1 MNFQSDSR
9 GFHRFPSCQSGKS
22 MLRLDMS
29 RPMDLSVAKLLA
41 LTLQVSRVHQYRC
54 TNRPMA
60 NGYAMVIYKVV
71 HLTHAQKNML
81 TIVFNKVRSYHRF
94 ARIKCWKSFPITK
107 ATWNPSWGCQMPND
121 HMIVLDCTR
130 TRGVRSR
137 NGDVVWCGML
147 DSYMWILVLVWYLNL
162 DILNGHSLVWALFF
176 RRSPENYPRS
186 HSEHA
191 PNPVFS
197 DAR

>member
-71 HLTHAQKNML
+71 HLTHAQK
-81 TIVFNKVRSYHRF
+81 T
-94 ARIKCWKSFPITK
+94 C
-107 ATWNPSWGCQMPND
+107 
-121 HMIVLDCTR
+121 
-130 TRGVRSR
+130 
-137 NGDVVWCGML
+137 
-147 DSYMWILVLVWYLNL
+147 
-162 DILNGHSLVWALFF
+162 
-176 RRSPENYPRS
+176 
-186 HSEHA
+186 
-191 PNPVFS
+191 
-197 DAR
+197 